1 MSTEINLEELYNNSV
16 KILTDLI
23 GFRTISGEDNS
34 ALINYCEDYLHKLGA
49 TSFKTYD
56 DEITSM
62 EASELCYLFLKN
74 NISHSFNKIMTCISL
89 CKKDLYSHVYF

>member
-34 ALINYCEDYLHKLGA
+34 ALINYCDDYLHKLGA
-49 TSFKTYD
+49 TSFKTF
-56 DEITSM
+56 DEDKKRVN
-62 EASELCYLFLKN
+62 LFATIKAKKTNGIKPIILSGHTDTIL
-74 NISHSFNKIMTCISL
+74 NISF
-89 CKKDLYSHVYF
+89 F